1 MVKLRVGSAHS
12 QLFVKRKEGGFM
24 AKGANIAEKV
34 ETLITPCVSGLGYR
48 IWDVEYVKEGAEWY
62 LRITIDSDN
71 GIGID
76 DCERVS
82 RAINP
87 IIDEADP
94 IEDFYYLEVSSP
106 GIERVL
112 RRPEHFAKS
121 VGSDVDVRLF
131 APDERKKKAYAGQL
145 VSYDGKA
152 VTLLCGTEEITIPS
166 EKISK
171 IQTVY
176 DFTQSN
182 SKEGKTE
189 K

>member
-1 MVKLRVGSAHS
+1 
-12 QLFVKRKEGGFM
+12 M

-34 ETLITPCVSGLGYR
+34 ETLITPCVSELGYR

-71 GIGID
+71 GIGIG
-76 DCERVS
+76 DCECVS

-112 RRPEHFAKS
+112 RKPAHFEAS
-121 VGSDVDVRLF
+121 IGCDVEARLF
-131 APDERKKKAYAGQL
+131 APDEKKKKSYSGQL
-145 VSYDGKA
+145 VSYDGNT
-152 VTLLCGTEEITIPS
+152 VTILCGEEKITIPS

-171 IQTVY
+171 IQTIY

-182 SKEGKTE
+182 SKEGTME

>member
-1 MVKLRVGSAHS
+1 
-12 QLFVKRKEGGFM
+12 M
-24 AKGANIAEKV
+24 AKGMGIAERV
-34 ETLITPCVSGLGYR
+34 EALIAPCVSALGYR

-62 LRITIDSDN
+62 LRITIDSDD

-82 RAINP
+82 HAIAP

-112 RRPEHFAKS
+112 RKPAHFSSAI
-121 VGSDVDVRLF
+121 GSEVELRLY
-131 APDERKKKAYAGQL
+131 APDERKRKAYTGTLTA
-145 VSYDGKA
+145 YDGKN
-152 VTLLCGTEEITIPS
+152 VIVCCGEETYVLPC

-171 IQTVY
+171 AQTIY
-176 DFTQSN
+176 DFSKN
-182 SKEGKTE
+182 IDKEGKSET
-189 K
+189 

>member
-1 MVKLRVGSAHS
+1 
-12 QLFVKRKEGGFM
+12 M

-34 ETLITPCVSGLGYR
+34 EALIRPCISELGYR

-62 LRITIDSDN
+62 LRVTIDSDD

-112 RRPEHFAKS
+112 RRPEHFAASIVCSITANS
-121 VGSDVDVRLF
+121 VSPLT
-131 APDERKKKAYAGQL
+131 
-145 VSYDGKA
+145 S
-152 VTLLCGTEEITIPS
+152 
-166 EKISK
+166 
-171 IQTVY
+171 
-176 DFTQSN
+176 
-182 SKEGKTE
+182 
-189 K
+189 